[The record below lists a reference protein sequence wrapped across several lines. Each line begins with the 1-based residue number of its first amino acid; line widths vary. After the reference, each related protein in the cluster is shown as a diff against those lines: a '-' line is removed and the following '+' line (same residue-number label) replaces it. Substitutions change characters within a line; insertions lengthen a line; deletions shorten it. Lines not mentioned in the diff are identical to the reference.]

1 MTTYTVVWTP
11 DDPSIPPVT
20 FTVDSLA
27 EARSDAHDM
36 IESFSPASSDAVITD
51 ATGNVYT

>member
-11 DDPSIPPVT
+11 DDPLISSVT

-27 EARSDAHDM
+27 EARADAHDL
-36 IESFSPASSDAVITD
+36 IESFSPAVSDAVITD
-51 ATGNVYT
+51 ATGNVYS